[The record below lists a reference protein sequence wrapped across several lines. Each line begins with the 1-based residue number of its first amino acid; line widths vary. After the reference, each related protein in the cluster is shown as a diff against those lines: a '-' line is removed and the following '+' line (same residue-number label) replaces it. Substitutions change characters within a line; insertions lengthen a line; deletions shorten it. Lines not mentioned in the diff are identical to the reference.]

1 MDLISCRNMLIYFD
15 EYLHTK
21 VVPTLHYALKL
32 GGFLV
37 LGQSESIG
45 KFTNL
50 FEPVKKDV
58 YIRKKESSTRHYFW
72 FASFTAISTKDE
84 GS

>member
-1 MDLISCRNMLIYFD
+1 MLIYFD
-15 EYLHTK
+15 EYLHEK
-21 VVPTLHYALKL
+21 VVPTLHYALKI

-50 FEPVKKDV
+50 FEPLKKTSI
-58 YIRKKESSTRHYFW
+58 YAKKRAQPGITFGLQVSSGYQQKMRE
-72 FASFTAISTKDE
+72 D
-84 GS
+84 